1 VAQSI
6 AEHAVRRV
14 TVPCVR
20 LDVAM
25 DADFLDFGE
34 SSNMWV
40 AIEAVVETHAV
51 EIPNEG

>member
-1 VAQSI
+1 VARSTSD
-6 AEHAVRRV
+6 HAVRRM

-34 SSNMWV
+34 SSNLWV
-40 AIEAVVETHAV
+40 AIEASVETHTV
-51 EIPNEG
+51 EIPAEG